1 MGKPISSLL
10 VEEKWASV
18 IWIWVPWLVFGSMFF
33 FKQVSLYL
41 MRDAY
46 SPKPSSL
53 ESIVRVLKCLWQ
65 HEWVQ
70 MAVQHTPV
78 PSRLT
83 KSLCQSSNSQQQIG
97 IYLSQVFFFFFLL
110 IMSYAAALSEWSI
123 CLILGVGWGGCVVF
137 SIFVWYY
144 RFLKIVLQWKI

>member
-10 VEEKWASV
+10 VEQKWASV
-18 IWIWVPWLVFGSMFF
+18 IWIWVPWLVCGSMSF

-70 MAVQHTPV
+70 MAVQHTYV

-83 KSLCQSSNSQQQIG
+83 KGLCQSSNSQQQIG
-97 IYLSQVFFFFFLL
+97 IYLSQVFFFFFLCSSWATQL
-110 IMSYAAALSEWSI
+110 PSVNEASALFLEW
-123 CLILGVGWGGCVVF
+123 GEED
-137 SIFVWYY
+137 VWCFPYLY
-144 RFLKIVLQWKI
+144 DTTDFWK